1 MRYSWSVSPVRE
13 PPRLKTSRQQTVVAT
28 AIRPPMFI
36 ISNARIPVEVLRR
49 SSLCFFFKE
58 TVFIGQIADRIIA
71 AGSIVFPIL
80 IQVSEVAGKRRN
92 RQDISE
98 KGEC

>member
-1 MRYSWSVSPVRE
+1 MQQFQLKDSEGVVSV
-13 PPRLKTSRQQTVVAT
+13 
-28 AIRPPMFI
+28 
-36 ISNARIPVEVLRR
+36 
-49 SSLCFFFKE
+49 FFFKETEVFADTRKEKE

-92 RQDISE
+92 IQDIS
-98 KGEC
+98 